1 MSDVTADREGREWYH
16 QTKFIADILKENGK
30 TKPVS
35 EGRKWYHKTKFIT
48 DVLKENARTKLV
60 DEGHKQYHKTKLI
73 AIHKDDFDEDDG
85 DDDDESPCQEE
96 VTEIYSCLASEG
108 MTVAEQEACGNC
120 LNEAS
125 EKEKNDNVR
134 CYEMEEKGFCDDVAT
149 CANDVCGN
157 DCSDEVHAAVSCMTN
172 ATWCGGYDSECL
184 GGDELPC
191 HDEMNDFTECED
203 SNEESIE
210 EVDACL
216 TCLYDAFDVLIENEA
231 TCSEL
236 EESGYCD
243 AVQSCANGDCNNDCS
258 DELHVLEACRIDN
271 AGCDDAY
278 DSECLTGM

>member
-30 TKPVS
+30 TKPGS
-35 EGRKWYHKTKFIT
+35 EGRKWYHNTKFIT

-60 DEGHKQYHKTKLI
+60 DEGHKQYHKNKLI
-73 AIHKDDFDEDDG
+73 AIHKDDFNEDNG
-85 DDDDESPCQEE
+85 NEDDESPCQEE
-96 VTEIYSCLASEG
+96 YDKIYSCLTSEG
-108 MTVAEQEACGNC
+108 MTEADQEACGNC
-120 LNEAS
+120 LIEAT
-125 EKEKNDNVR
+125 EKTFDDVR
-134 CYEMEEKGFCDDVAT
+134 CYEMEEKGFCGDVAT

-203 SNEESIE
+203 SNGESIE

-216 TCLYDAFDVLIENEA
+216 TCLFDAFDNLIEKEA
-231 TCSEL
+231 TCSDLKEY
-236 EESGYCD
+236 GYCD

-258 DELHVLEACRIDN
+258 NELHVYEACRMDN
-271 AGCDDAY
+271 AGCEDAY
-278 DSECLTGM
+278 DSACLTGM